1 MEQSWNVRKAQMED
15 LPNLFNLYLGSIE
28 LMRLKGIDQWDD
40 VYPNE
45 QVLTQDVMNQELYV
59 LEDEDG
65 LAAAIVLNEEQEPQ
79 YRYVDWKYHAGK
91 IGVVHRLC
99 VDAGHQGKGC
109 GKKIARFA
117 EKYFRGQDYNAIR
130 LDAFPKNEPA
140 IQLYYTLGY
149 EHCGRILL
157 RKGVFHCFEKSLS
170 VELQEEQ
177 ML

>member
-1 MEQSWNVRKAQMED
+1 MEQNWSVRKAQMED

-45 QVLTQDVMNQELYV
+45 QVLTQDVINLELFV

-79 YRYVDWKYHAGK
+79 YRYVDWKYHTGK

-117 EKYFRGQDYNAIR
+117 ETYFREQEYNAIR

-140 IQLYYTLGY
+140 IQLYQSLGY

-157 RKGVFHCFEKSLS
+157 RKGVFHCFEKSLA

>member
-1 MEQSWNVRKAQMED
+1 MEDKKDFRKAQLED
-15 LPNLFNLYLGSIE
+15 LPNLLNLYLGSIE
-28 LMRLKGIDQWDD
+28 LMGLKGIDQWDD

-45 QVLTQDVMNQELYV
+45 LVLTQDVVNQELFV
-59 LEDEDG
+59 LEEEDG

-79 YRYVDWKYHAGK
+79 YRYVDWKYHTGK
-91 IGVVHRLC
+91 VGVIHRLC
-99 VDAGHQGKGC
+99 VNAGYQGRGC

-117 EKYFRGQDYNAIR
+117 EEYFRGHDFNAIR
-130 LDAFPKNEPA
+130 LDAFPKNLPA
-140 IQLYYTLGY
+140 IHLYQSLGY

-157 RKGVFHCFEKSLS
+157 RKGVFHCFEKSLT